1 MNIDSISAD
10 SPLEFLILSC
20 YFNFEMRYLVLRLTF
35 IPFDWIA
42 ALLTLI
48 YGYDECRVSLEIG
61 SLMSNIA

>member
-48 YGYDECRVSLEIG
+48 YG
-61 SLMSNIA
+61 